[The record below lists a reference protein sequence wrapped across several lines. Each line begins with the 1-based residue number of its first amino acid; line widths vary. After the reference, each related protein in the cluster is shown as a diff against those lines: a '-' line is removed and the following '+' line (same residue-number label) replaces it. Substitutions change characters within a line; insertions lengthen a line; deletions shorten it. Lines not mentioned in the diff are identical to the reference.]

1 MVLLFVDTN
10 AGKVAECRNGK
21 GKLPGLFVG
30 MVINASKGGVN
41 SVQMNEILK
50 HKLAG

>member
-1 MVLLFVDTN
+1 LFVDTN

-21 GKLPGLFVG
+21 GKGKLPGLFVG
-30 MVINASKGGVN
+30 MAINASKGGVN
-41 SVQMNEILK
+41 SVQMNEMLK